1 MKKIIQEIDYNKLR
15 KWLLMGGLI
24 TLCVGAGVVKMVMR
38 LFI

>member
-15 KWLLMGGLI
+15 KWLLIGGLI
-24 TLCVGAGVVKMVMR
+24 TLCVGVGFVKMVMR